1 MGETFTTTLNVI
13 SNQEAMEKLI
23 VRETMDADETIFYHA
38 IRTDLDKLQLKP
50 GLVTIHN
57 ILNYSKR
64 LR

>member
-1 MGETFTTTLNVI
+1 MGETFTKTFNAI

-23 VRETMDADETIFYHA
+23 VREAMDADETIFYHA
-38 IRTDLDKLQLKP
+38 IRTDLDKLQVKP
-50 GLVTIHN
+50 SLVTIHN